1 MFADTLGLVPSAA
14 YGSGVTVDLVP
25 LQGAE
30 TIRPLYLVVGLVLLV
45 VTIVDILWTTLWVDG
60 GSGPL
65 SARLTTWTWRGLRRI
80 GDTRSR
86 ALSLAGPIIL
96 TLTLVTWVGL
106 IWGGWTL
113 VFAGGENALL
123 AARDDVPVTWSGRI
137 FFVAYTMFTMGNGDF
152 YPPAGIWQ
160 IAASLTTASG
170 MLFVTMGVSYV
181 LSVLGA
187 VSNKRSFAS
196 SVSGMGAESETVV
209 CSAWDGEDFDGLHLP
224 LNSLASR
231 LDTLADQH
239 KSYPILHYYH
249 SEQAKHASAMAVAVF
264 DESMTVLRFGVLDE
278 DQPDTVLVENARSAS
293 QNYLETLDNAFI
305 DPADEAPPP
314 PDLDRLR
321 DEGVPTVSDDEFADA
336 LDELAVRRRK
346 LLATVTADAWHWP
359 PIDS

>member
-1 MFADTLGLVPSAA
+1 MFADTLGLVPSPA
-14 YGSGVTVDLVP
+14 YGVGVSVNLVP

-30 TIRPLYLVVGLVLLV
+30 SIRPLYLVVGLVLLV
-45 VTIVDILWTTLWVDG
+45 VAIVDILWTTLWVDG

-65 SARLTTWTWRGLRRI
+65 SARLTTWTWRGLRQI

-86 ALSLAGPIIL
+86 ALSLAGPLIL

-123 AARDDVPVTWSGRI
+123 AARDDVPVTWTGRI

-160 IAASLTTASG
+160 IAASLTTATG

-196 SVSGMGAESETVV
+196 SVSGMGGDSETVV
-209 CSAWDGEDFDGLHLP
+209 CAAWDGDDFDALDLP

-264 DESMTVLRFGVLDE
+264 DESMTVLRFGVPDE
-278 DQPDTVLVENARSAS
+278 KQPDALLVENARSAS
-293 QNYLETLDNAFI
+293 QNYLETLNNAFI

-321 DEGVPTVSDDEFADA
+321 SEGVPTVSDDEFADA
-336 LDELAVRRRK
+336 LDELSARRRK
-346 LLATVTADAWHWP
+346 LLGIVTADAWHWP
-359 PIDS
+359 PIDT

>member
-1 MFADTLGLVPSAA
+1 MIGSPPAGAPSLASRSLNAA
-14 YGSGVTVDLVP
+14 
-25 LQGAE
+25 LQAPPGTTE
-30 TIRPLYLVVGLVLLV
+30 TIRPLYLVGGLALLV
-45 VTIVDILWTTLWVDG
+45 VTVVDILWTTLWVDG

-65 SARLTTWTWRGLRRI
+65 SSRLTTWLWRGLRHL
-80 GDTRSR
+80 GGTRSR

-96 TLTLVTWVGL
+96 MATLVTWVGF
-106 IWGGWTL
+106 IWGAWTL
-113 VFAGGENALL
+113 IFAGGENALL
-123 AARDDVPVTWSGRI
+123 AARENVPVTWTGRV

-152 YPPAGIWQ
+152 YPPVGVWQ

-196 SVSGMGAESETVV
+196 SVSGMGTDSETLVR
-209 CSAWDGEDFDGLHLP
+209 SAWEDGEFEGLDLP

-249 SEQAKHASAMAVAVF
+249 SEQSKQASAMAVAIF
-264 DESMTVLRFGVLDE
+264 DESMTLLLFGVPAE
-278 DQPDTVLVENARSAS
+278 HRPPRVLVENARAAS
-293 QNYLETLDNAFI
+293 RNYLETLNNAFI
-305 DPADEAPPP
+305 EPAEEPPPP

-321 DEGVPTVSDDEFADA
+321 TEGIPTVSDDEFADA
-336 LDELAVRRRK
+336 LDELTERRRK
-346 LLATVTADAWHWP
+346 LLGIVTGDAWHWP
-359 PIDS
+359 PIDE